1 MDLGSINWGD
11 APTWFGSVAGA
22 AALGFTAFTVRQQT
36 NQLRAQQELN
46 KEQLEIFRLERKA
59 LAAEVRDRH
68 TAQARGVKFSLQKSA
83 GQDFP
88 DGPDSAWYSAE
99 VTNQSDEA
107 ITDVTVDYNG
117 WEEPQAA
124 RLSPD
129 HILMDQPCVMGP
141 GHVVAFS
148 SQPTHIDRLE
158 HIHPTCQF
166 KDAAGV
172 SWTLDQDGRL
182 TEDLSTHP

>member
-1 MDLGSINWGD
+1 MVLGSIDWGD

-36 NQLRAQQELN
+36 KQLRAQQELN
-46 KEQLEIFRLERKA
+46 EEQLKNLRLEQKA

-68 TAQARGVKFSLQKSA
+68 TAQARRVKFSLQTTP

-88 DGPDSAWYSAE
+88 DGPESCWYSAE

-107 ITDVTVDYNG
+107 VTDVTVDYDG

-124 RLSPD
+124 RLRPD
-129 HILMDQPCVMGP
+129 HILMDQPCVVGP
-141 GHVVAFS
+141 GHVVAFA
-148 SQPTHIDRLE
+148 SQSMHIDRLE
-158 HIHPTCQF
+158 EIYPTCTF

-172 SWTLDQDGRL
+172 RWILDTDGRL
-182 TEDLSTHP
+182 TEQTSTVP